1 MGKKKHRKL
10 FPTLASETNKT
21 LDCSLGICDPIC
33 PYNCY
38 REPDYSA
45 ISPQLPPR
53 SSPHLITS
61 PSPSPSPSISAVY
74 QPSQNQP
81 SSSFDA
87 ITILTIT
94 GAVLAILLTG
104 FFIVAKFVSDSVNR
118 DNHRRYQSDDEDN
131 DTVIDDEFQD
141 RDQVDHPIWL
151 IRTTGLQQSIIN
163 SITICSYKR
172 GDGLIERTDCPVCLS
187 EFEEEESLRLLPKC
201 NHAFHISCI
210 DTWLSS
216 HTNCPLCRAG
226 IAMIS
231 AATPRCS
238 GPVDVTPEGSGSRL
252 ENDGVGEEDHDHIEN
267 RAELGREGDESGFK
281 ERDDSDNTYPNYDV
295 RIEIN
300 GFGNEIHRGLD
311 EIDGEGSETETKEKV
326 RVLVD
331 CVDPNGGDSLNS
343 LSQTKTH
350 IESINFQGRSWEKQ
364 SQNSTRPIGEFEAS
378 CSEENS
384 DHKVASRR
392 SCVSIDS
399 SEMNGEGNEE
409 DAGKTQSDVTLKTSG
424 SSSVSCFNKNKS
436 SVFPL

>member
-1 MGKKKHRKL
+1 MAKKKHRKL
-10 FPTLASETNKT
+10 FPTLASETNET
-21 LDCSLGICDPIC
+21 LDCSIGVCDPSC

-38 REPDYSA
+38 REPDYYA

-61 PSPSPSPSISAVY
+61 SSPSPSISAVY
-74 QPSQNQP
+74 QPSQKQP
-81 SSSFDA
+81 SSSLDS

-104 FFIVAKFVSDSVNR
+104 LFLVAKFVSDSVTR
-118 DNHRRYQSDDEDN
+118 VDQGRYQSNDEDN
-131 DTVIDDEFQD
+131 DTVIDEEFQD
-141 RDQVDHPIWL
+141 REQVDHPIWL

-163 SITICSYKR
+163 SITICNYKR
-172 GDGLIERTDCPVCLS
+172 GDGLIERTDCPVCLN
-187 EFEEEESLRLLPKC
+187 EFEEDESLRLLPKC

-252 ENDGVGEEDHDHIEN
+252 ESDGVGEEDHGQVEN
-267 RAELGREGDESGFK
+267 RVELVRDGDESDVK
-281 ERDDSDNTYPNYDV
+281 ERDDSDNSDV
-295 RIEIN
+295 RIEIY
-300 GFGNEIHRGLD
+300 GFM
-311 EIDGEGSETETKEKV
+311 DGDGSETERKEQV
-326 RVLVD
+326 RVLVE
-331 CVDPNGGDSLNS
+331 CLDPNGREFLD
-343 LSQTKTH
+343 
-350 IESINFQGRSWEKQ
+350 ESVDFSGRSCEKQ
-364 SQNSTRPIGEFEAS
+364 SQDSTRHIGEYEAS

-384 DHKVASRR
+384 DDHKVAAPRRR
-392 SCVSIDS
+392 SCESV
-399 SEMNGEGNEE
+399 ELNGEGTEE
-409 DAGKTQSDVTLKTSG
+409 DTGFSQSDSDITLKTNE
-424 SSSVSCFNKNKS
+424 SSSVSSSCFNKNKS

>member
-1 MGKKKHRKL
+1 MAKKKHRKL

-21 LDCSLGICDPIC
+21 LDCSIGVCDPSC

-38 REPDYSA
+38 REPDYYA

-61 PSPSPSPSISAVY
+61 SSPSPSISAVY
-74 QPSQNQP
+74 QPSQKQP
-81 SSSFDA
+81 SSSLDS
-87 ITILTIT
+87 ITIISIT

-104 FFIVAKFVSDSVNR
+104 LFLVAKFVSDSVTR
-118 DNHRRYQSDDEDN
+118 VDHRTYQSNDEDN
-131 DTVIDDEFQD
+131 DTVADEDSQY
-141 RDQVDHPIWL
+141 REQVDHPIWL

-163 SITICSYKR
+163 SITICNYKR
-172 GDGLIERTDCPVCLS
+172 GDGLIERTDCPVCLN
-187 EFEEEESLRLLPKC
+187 EFEEDESLRLLPKC

-231 AATPRCS
+231 AVTPRCS

-252 ENDGVGEEDHDHIEN
+252 ENDGVGEEDHGQVEN
-267 RAELGREGDESGFK
+267 RVELVRDGDESDVK
-281 ERDDSDNTYPNYDV
+281 ERDDSDNSEV
-295 RIEIN
+295 RIEIY
-300 GFGNEIHRGLD
+300 GFM
-311 EIDGEGSETETKEKV
+311 DGDGSETERKEQV
-326 RVLVD
+326 RVLVECMD
-331 CVDPNGGDSLNS
+331 ADNSLDS

-350 IESINFQGRSWEKQ
+350 IESVDFSGRSCEKQ
-364 SQNSTRPIGEFEAS
+364 SQDSARHIGEYEAS

-384 DHKVASRR
+384 DEHKVPASRR
-392 SCVSIDS
+392 RSCESV
-399 SEMNGEGNEE
+399 ELNGEGTEE
-409 DAGKTQSDVTLKTSG
+409 DTGFSQSESEITLKTNG
-424 SSSVSCFNKNKS
+424 SSSVSSSCFNKNKS

>member
-1 MGKKKHRKL
+1 MAKKKHRKL
-10 FPTLASETNKT
+10 FPSLASETNKT
-21 LDCSLGICDPIC
+21 LDCSKGVCEPNC

-38 REPDYSA
+38 REPDYYP

-53 SSPHLITS
+53 SSPYVITA
-61 PSPSPSPSISAVY
+61 PSPSISAVY
-74 QPSQNQP
+74 QPSQN
-81 SSSFDA
+81 SSSSLDA
-87 ITILTIT
+87 ITIITIT

-104 FFIVAKFVSDSVNR
+104 FFLVAKFVSDSVNR
-118 DNHRRYQSDDEDN
+118 VNHGRYQFDDEDN
-131 DTVIDDEFQD
+131 DTAMDEEFQD
-141 RDQVDHPIWL
+141 REQVDHPIWL

-163 SITICSYKR
+163 SITICNYKR
-172 GDGLIERTDCPVCLS
+172 GDGIIERTDCPVCLN
-187 EFEEEESLRLLPKC
+187 EFEEDESLRLLPKC

-238 GPVDVTPEGSGSRL
+238 GPVDVTPGGSESHL
-252 ENDGVGEEDHDHIEN
+252 ENDGVGEDDHGQIEN
-267 RAELGREGDESGFK
+267 RAELGRERDESDFK
-281 ERDDSDNTYPNYDV
+281 ERDDSDNTDPNSDV
-295 RIEIN
+295 RIEIY
-300 GFGNEIHRGLD
+300 GFGNETNQSLE
-311 EIDGEGSETETKEKV
+311 EIDGDGSETETKQQI

-331 CVDPNGGDSLNS
+331 PNGEDSLNS

-350 IESINFQGRSWEKQ
+350 IESVDFSRKSYEKQ
-364 SQNSTRPIGEFEAS
+364 SQNSTRPIGDEAS

-392 SCVSIDS
+392 SCDSIDTG
-399 SEMNGEGNEE
+399 ELNGEGTEV
-409 DAGKTQSDVTLKTSG
+409 DTGRSQSDITLKTNG

-436 SVFPL
+436 SIFPL